1 MKFLLLV
8 TTLFLSFANT
18 SMAKD
23 VQHNMRVDGITC
35 PFCVAT
41 SAKALKQIDGVKE
54 VGSDLK
60 AGIIKVCADESV
72 VFTEPQLTKLFI
84 EKGFTFRGTE
94 SQESCD
100 AT

>member
-8 TTLFLSFANT
+8 TTLLLSFANT
-18 SMAKD
+18 AIAKD

-41 SAKALKQIDGVKE
+41 SARALKEIEGVKQ
-54 VGSDLK
+54 VNSDLE

-72 VFTEPQLTKLFI
+72 VFTEPQLSKLFI

-94 SQESCD
+94 SQDSCD
-100 AT
+100 AA